1 MILGGLRPI
10 WKEHCG
16 SSIPSSTLISCKSA
30 CMATQVWDAALRAV
44 CQAWGV
50 RGMPPFAHLMQVAV
64 AGLGRKPVRA
74 R

>member
-1 MILGGLRPI
+1 MSHLVAGTANCLSGL
-10 WKEHCG
+10 
-16 SSIPSSTLISCKSA
+16 L
-30 CMATQVWDAALRAV
+30 QVWDAGLRAV

-50 RGMPPFAHLMQVAV
+50 RGMPPFAHLMEVAV